1 MKGSTLPWSLACPN
15 WRERIKAGQSLVPD
29 LPGLDEDGARKAV
42 KSFDTLRLPDV
53 PGLPRL
59 AEAGG
64 AWFREIVRALH
75 GSLDPQTGVRG
86 ISEVFALVPKK
97 NSKTSYGAAL
107 MVTSLI
113 VNKRPRAEFLL
124 VAPTQ
129 KVAELAFAQAAGMVE
144 TNEGLARRFHIQ
156 SHVKLITDRRSN
168 ATLQVKSFDP
178 AVVTGTRPAGILLDE
193 LHVVAEAID
202 ADRVVGQLRGG
213 LISQPEGFL
222 VFISTQ
228 SERAPSG
235 VFRAELLKARGI
247 RDGTRT
253 GRMLPVIYEFPE
265 DVDWRDP
272 AQWWMVTPNR
282 GLSVRIERLVEDYA
296 TARDTGEEELRR
308 WASQH
313 LNVEIGL
320 RLMSDAWPGAAFWE
334 SCAEPGLDLDAVLA
348 RSDVVTIG
356 IDGGGSDDLF
366 GLAVIGRDRD
376 NGKWLLWTH
385 AWCHEIVLDRRRDI
399 GGLLKDFADDGDVT
413 IGTIG
418 PDVQAVADIIERISD
433 AGLLSDKAAIGVDP
447 WGIGEMVA
455 AISARG
461 IDASPET
468 QIVIGIP
475 QGAKLHSAIKTTE
488 RRLAGGNLVHG
499 GTRLMNWCLGNAK
512 VEARG
517 NAVMITKQASG
528 KAKIDPLMAMFD
540 AVALMSLNPVAGGQ
554 SVYEEIARRKAAGN
568 GAEAPRS
575 ASEALTKHRER
586 DIEDDERLW
595 QEL

>member
-1 MKGSTLPWSLACPN
+1 LACPD
-15 WRERIKAGQSLVPD
+15 WRERIKNGKSLVPD

-42 KSFDTLRLPDV
+42 KTFDTLRLPDV
-53 PGLPRL
+53 PGTPRL

-75 GSLDPQTGVRG
+75 GSLDPQTGIRG

-156 SHVKLITDRRSN
+156 SHLRLITDRRSN
-168 ATLQVKSFDP
+168 ATLQIKSFDP

-193 LHVVAEAID
+193 LHVVAEAVD
-202 ADRVVGQLRGG
+202 ADRVIGQLRGG

-228 SERAPSG
+228 GENAPAG

-272 AQWWMVTPNR
+272 ANWWMVTPNR
-282 GLSVRIERLVEDYA
+282 NLSVRIERLVEDYA

-356 IDGGGSDDLF
+356 IDGGGLDDLF
-366 GLAVIGRDRD
+366 GLAVMGRDHD
-376 NGKWLLWTH
+376 GKWLLWTH

-399 GGLLKDFADDGDVT
+399 GGTLRDFAADGDVT
-413 IGTIG
+413 I
-418 PDVQAVADIIERISD
+418 
-433 AGLLSDKAAIGVDP
+433 
-447 WGIGEMVA
+447 
-455 AISARG
+455 RG
-461 IDASPET
+461 YRHP
-468 QIVIGIP
+468 
-475 QGAKLHSAIKTTE
+475 
-488 RRLAGGNLVHG
+488 
-499 GTRLMNWCLGNAK
+499 
-512 VEARG
+512 
-517 NAVMITKQASG
+517 
-528 KAKIDPLMAMFD
+528 
-540 AVALMSLNPVAGGQ
+540 
-554 SVYEEIARRKAAGN
+554 
-568 GAEAPRS
+568 
-575 ASEALTKHRER
+575 
-586 DIEDDERLW
+586 
-595 QEL
+595 